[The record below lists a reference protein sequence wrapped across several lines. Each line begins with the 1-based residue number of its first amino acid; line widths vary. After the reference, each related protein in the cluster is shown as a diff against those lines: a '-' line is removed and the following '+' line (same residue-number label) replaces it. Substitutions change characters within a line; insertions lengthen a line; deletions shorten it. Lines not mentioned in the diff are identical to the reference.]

1 MTNKKPTIAEMFA
14 EILNTYDLTDEH
26 RAFLE
31 DRAEK
36 ATRKSTE
43 RKPTAKQ
50 IVNAAIAD
58 KVCEFMAN
66 EPNRLFTVSELL
78 KVCPAFNAIP
88 DVSASYANAIIKKL
102 KDAHRVTRTE
112 SKGRAYFQ
120 YAQTEGEA

>member
-26 RAFLE
+26 RAFIE

-50 IVNAAIAD
+50 IENASVAE

-78 KVCPAFNAIP
+78 KVCPALNSIP

-102 KDAHRVTRTE
+102 KDSGRVIRTE